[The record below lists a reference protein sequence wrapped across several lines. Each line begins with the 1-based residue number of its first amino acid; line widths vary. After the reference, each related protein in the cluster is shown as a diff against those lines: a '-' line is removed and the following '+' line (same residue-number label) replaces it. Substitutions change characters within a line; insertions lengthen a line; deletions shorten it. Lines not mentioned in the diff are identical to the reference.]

1 MKDLELSK
9 KVWEIVDE
17 IKKDSEKGYEYFIQS
32 HKNIPDESYDVFSI
46 ELTKMCFTNLS
57 ESGYTNPT
65 SIALNKVILYLSN
78 AKQKINPIVKIK
90 FNETDNITIKSFVKY
105 FSLLRIEG
113 KLTNTINE
121 LSEIIIFY
129 KPFFFNRFDIM
140 VMTQPLETI
149 MEFSRSLKCDAA
161 LLCPLFDELVALISV
176 IGSFFFF

>member
-9 KVWEIVDE
+9 KIWEIVDE

-32 HKNIPDESYDVFSI
+32 HKNIPDESHDVFSI

-121 LSEIIIFY
+121 LSEIIESITGFENDTIY
-129 KPFFFNRFDIM
+129 RYLSEHKTHLEKTEMLLPKNYEEKPK
-140 VMTQPLETI
+140 QKK
-149 MEFSRSLKCDAA
+149 SRPS
-161 LLCPLFDELVALISV
+161 S
-176 IGSFFFF
+176 

>member
-9 KVWEIVDE
+9 KIWEIVDE

-78 AKQKINPIVKIK
+78 AKQKINPIVLK
-90 FNETDNITIKSFVKY
+90 
-105 FSLLRIEG
+105 R
-113 KLTNTINE
+113 
-121 LSEIIIFY
+121 
-129 KPFFFNRFDIM
+129 
-140 VMTQPLETI
+140 
-149 MEFSRSLKCDAA
+149 EFLY
-161 LLCPLFDELVALISV
+161 
-176 IGSFFFF
+176 